1 MADKGSDGGGGA
13 GAAWQFYLRHHVVL
27 LSIVLS
33 LMGIATGVATAFS
46 LLQGASWR
54 GAAAIL
60 AGAILAAGVAWFH
73 TRHFGLTVLAAITPL
88 PGLLW
93 AAPMSAGSAFGAI
106 PALAYVLAFAM
117 AVMLTQDILLRNLDD
132 SAADPPYR
140 SAAAAAGLMAAL
152 GLLWFLRGSLAN
164 ATFQAV
170 ADIVLSG
177 GTALLLVPI
186 GETFLHFDEASVS
199 QSNRAREYRLRVLE
213 KIAMV
218 AVPRWGMSI
227 AGIAMILLA
236 LAWFGAVPAFSFF
249 HFGSAVALAGA
260 SAGLVFLIATAAS
273 GGWREGLAATIVTAL
288 TCLTALWGFAAIG
301 KAPIHAPVGI
311 AELVSLTLFLIL
323 CQVRRAHAYV
333 VRGEDP
339 SVARLRAVEEFG
351 GPQAFAILGG
361 IVMLIPTIVTRPI
374 FAPYAIAL
382 IFAGAGAIGFA
393 PALVT
398 ATEVLLPRRRS
409 VEDLYGRR

>member
-13 GAAWQFYLRHHVVL
+13 RAAWQFYLRHHVVL
-27 LSIVLS
+27 LSIALS
-33 LMGIATGVATAFS
+33 VMGLATGMATAFS

-54 GAAAIL
+54 GAAALL
-60 AGAILAAGVAWFH
+60 AGAILAAGVSWFH
-73 TRHFGLTVLAAITPL
+73 TRHFGLTVVTAISPL

-106 PALAYVLAFAM
+106 PTLAYVFAYAM
-117 AVMLTQDILLRNLDD
+117 AVMLAQDILLRNLDD
-132 SAADPPYR
+132 SATDPPHR

-152 GLLWFLRGSLAN
+152 GLLWFLHGYLAN
-164 ATFQAV
+164 AAFQAV
-170 ADIVLSG
+170 ADFVLAG
-177 GTALLLVPI
+177 GAALLLIPI
-186 GETFLHFDEASVS
+186 GETFLHFDETFVARV
-199 QSNRAREYRLRVLE
+199 NRARERRQRVLE

-227 AGIAMILLA
+227 AGIAMIFLA
-236 LAWFGAVPAFSFF
+236 LAWFGAGPAFFFF
-249 HFGSAVALAGA
+249 HFGSALALGGA

-288 TCLTALWGFAAIG
+288 ICLTALWGFAVIG
-301 KAPIHAPVGI
+301 KAPIHAPVNI

-323 CQVRRAHAYV
+323 CQARRAHDYAV
-333 VRGEDP
+333 HGEEP
-339 SVARLRAVEEFG
+339 SIARLRAVEEFG
-351 GPQAFAILGG
+351 GPQAFAVLGG
-361 IVMLIPTIVTRPI
+361 IAMLLPTIVTRPI

-393 PALVT
+393 PALIT